1 MESRIQLRK
10 FRILLKIE
18 IHNPCSTEKDWN
30 QESTT
35 CNLESKTVLD
45 SLTRGEIEALV
56 SRTVVKLLVERS
68 RFSTRLIYTDHR
80 QLVSRTWITNGK
92 MVLRLLWPCLV
103 PRPHYYAPPMR
114 FGSRGP
120 RKFLRPRQTRWSETF
135 CLSWGGVFGSGRAVS
150 NFSALM
156 KDVQQPWRVERIK
169 RLTEHFYSLYVFI
182 VESPFAFLF
191 HLSH

>member
-1 MESRIQLRK
+1 MKSKDSILANKALSFAIESPHVKESGKILFVRNAKYRGKFLLVESRIQLRK

-18 IHNPCSTEKDWN
+18 IQNPCSTEKDWN

-80 QLVSRTWITNGK
+80 QLVSRT
-92 MVLRLLWPCLV
+92 
-103 PRPHYYAPPMR
+103 
-114 FGSRGP
+114 
-120 RKFLRPRQTRWSETF
+120 
-135 CLSWGGVFGSGRAVS
+135 
-150 NFSALM
+150 
-156 KDVQQPWRVERIK
+156 
-169 RLTEHFYSLYVFI
+169 
-182 VESPFAFLF
+182 
-191 HLSH
+191 

>member
-1 MESRIQLRK
+1 MRPIESAHVKEFGKFFGSWNAESRGKFLLVESRIQLRK

-18 IHNPCSTEKDWN
+18 IQNPCSTEKDWN

-35 CNLESKTVLD
+35 CNLESKTVLN

-56 SRTVVKLLVERS
+56 ARTVVELLVERS

-103 PRPHYYAPPMR
+103 PRPHYYARPMR

-120 RKFLRPRQTRWSETF
+120 RKFLRPRQTRWSH
-135 CLSWGGVFGSGRAVS
+135 LGRS
-150 NFSALM
+150 F
-156 KDVQQPWRVERIK
+156 WK
-169 RLTEHFYSLYVFI
+169 RASCQ
-182 VESPFAFLF
+182 
-191 HLSH
+191 

>member
-1 MESRIQLRK
+1 MFHITHAKYRGKFLLVESRIQLRK
-10 FRILLKIE
+10 FIILLKIE

-35 CNLESKTVLD
+35 CNLESKTALD

-92 MVLRLLWPCLV
+92 MVLRWLWPCLV
-103 PRPHYYAPPMR
+103 PRPHCYARPMR

-120 RKFLRPRQTRWSETF
+120 RKFLRPRLGEVRHFVSLGAEFLEAGELSVTF
-135 CLSWGGVFGSGRAVS
+135 PHWWKMSS
-150 NFSALM
+150 
-156 KDVQQPWRVERIK
+156 
-169 RLTEHFYSLYVFI
+169 
-182 VESPFAFLF
+182 
-191 HLSH
+191 SHRE